1 MNYCHDIWTGY
12 LTELIVRKSIET
24 CELRCPGCTDNLKS
38 PLLHFHNQMD
48 LFQKMKHYYNEIR
61 GFLLPTID
69 LLYDNV
75 SHKLPH
81 SNDLVKDKEQYIY
94 NARAFLNIS
103 SPESIYY
110 GRYLDHHNDCI
121 INELISTKKEKK
133 SLQPQRPSSLK
144 FSTQTERSSSPKLS
158 QSDTALKKILKKS
171 KHKKKYL
178 IPNSRTNETLTSMQ
192 FSHL

>member
-1 MNYCHDIWTGY
+1 MDYCHDTWTGY
-12 LTELIVRKSIET
+12 LTELIVQKSIET
-24 CELRCPGCTDNLKS
+24 CELRCPGCTDKLKS

-81 SNDLVKDKEQYIY
+81 SNDLAKDKEQYIY
-94 NARAFLNIS
+94 NARVFLNIS

-110 GRYLDHHNDCI
+110 GRYLDQHNDCI
-121 INELISTKKEKK
+121 INELISTKKERKN
-133 SLQPQRPSSLK
+133 LQPQRPTSLK
-144 FSTQTERSSSPKLS
+144 FSTQTKQSSSPKLS
-158 QSDTALKKILKKS
+158 QSDVALKKILKKS
-171 KHKKKYL
+171 EHKKKYL
-178 IPNSRTNETLTSMQ
+178 ISNFRTNENLTSVQ
-192 FSHL
+192 FSHR